1 MNTRSMQV
9 KKEEASLTEP
19 VKMKKGDD
27 WSGGDGF
34 LPSRETLGPL
44 FLMLTTPA
52 FSIVLAHVCSS
63 MGGDFVEFFKLCI
76 SNGSNPI
83 VGIIQTIYSIWPSP
97 WDLQAWKMIISF
109 LSFEL
114 VLQRYMP
121 GKTFVATT
129 TPKGNK
135 PTYVDNGMASY
146 LFTLFTFLLLTYV
159 GLIRPALVYDKFGE
173 ILSAMNVFA
182 LLFCVMLLV
191 KGHVAPS
198 STDSGTNGSHIMDF
212 YWGME
217 LYPRIFGWDVKMFT
231 NCRAGMMFWAVGI
244 LCFAHKNAEVN
255 GGTMKIGM
263 AVNVAL
269 QLIYISKF
277 FHWEMGYMCSMDI
290 QHDRAGY
297 YICWGCLVWVPS
309 VYTSHSFYLAKHAPD
324 LSLLVA
330 FCIFLPGVLCIWIN
344 YDADNQRSIFRAT
357 NGECF
362 IWGHKPKKI
371 VAEYTCGTSGEAKK
385 SLLLV
390 DGWWK
395 VSRHFHY
402 IPEIL
407 GSFFWSLP
415 ALNTAFVG
423 PYFYVVFL
431 TILLVDRAF
440 RDDDRCRRKYKQ
452 YWESYCTEVPY
463 KIIPFIL

>member
-76 SNGSNPI
+76 SNDSNPI

-97 WDLQAWKMIISF
+97 WDLQVRDHRIFISANRWDKNYFISFTSKFLTNNALFVWFISRLLRHGKTLTQHTQAWKMIISF

-146 LFTLFTFLLLTYV
+146 LFTLFTFLLLTST

-290 QHDRAGY
+290 QHDRVST
-297 YICWGCLVWVPS
+297 IV
-309 VYTSHSFYLAKHAPD
+309 
-324 LSLLVA
+324 LL
-330 FCIFLPGVLCIWIN
+330 IF
-344 YDADNQRSIFRAT
+344 S
-357 NGECF
+357 
-362 IWGHKPKKI
+362 
-371 VAEYTCGTSGEAKK
+371 
-385 SLLLV
+385 
-390 DGWWK
+390 
-395 VSRHFHY
+395 
-402 IPEIL
+402 
-407 GSFFWSLP
+407 
-415 ALNTAFVG
+415 
-423 PYFYVVFL
+423 
-431 TILLVDRAF
+431 
-440 RDDDRCRRKYKQ
+440 
-452 YWESYCTEVPY
+452 
-463 KIIPFIL
+463 